1 MKNIKRMVITS
12 VISCL
17 MIISMAIPT
26 FAAAPQK
33 EKVKYEGN
41 GKVEVEYVGH
51 VNYKNSK
58 ITVKDTSG
66 KKYNVTVLERDDD
79 ETIFKIKNYK
89 AGKTYKFTISGVKQ
103 SGTSGYGKVT
113 GSVKIPKASSSITRA
128 KAKTIAKNKAQDKWN
143 VSLNKDYMEVE
154 SDHYDGKSVWEVNID
169 KGNYEYEFE
178 IQKSNG
184 KVLRAYRELDD

>member
-79 ETIFKIKNYK
+79 ETIFRIKNYK
-89 AGKTYKFTISGVKQ
+89 TGKTYKFTISGVKQ

-113 GSVKIPKASSSITRA
+113 GSVKIPKASSSVTRS
-128 KAKTIAKNKAQDKWN
+128 KAKTIAKNTASSKWG
-143 VSLNKDYMEVE
+143 VTLNKDYMEAE
-154 SDHYDGKSVWEVNID
+154 SDYYNGKSVWEVSID
-169 KGNYEYEFE
+169 QGNYEYEFE

-184 KVLRAYRELDD
+184 KVLKAYREYDD